1 MADINLN
8 SGGNA
13 RILKRF
19 DEIAGATTF
28 ALDFGSTASANMQC
42 MTDGGTA
49 LVTAQADMDMLALKT
64 NMANAYTL
72 AGVRFTRGGVDY
84 VVKAS
89 GKVQTAINPS
99 TGEGTEVGDMTPGLG
114 AVVINTWAPGGSPAA
129 TNFRGIASAPINGP
143 FSPYGGY
150 EVMFRTSVAPLR
162 PSGFNV
168 TGELKDGTTFNVT
181 ADDDGFISATRVKGK
196 INYQTGVATLFAVTP
211 TAPGQVQVDLSFLAI
226 PGVSMVYLDQFR
238 PETIRYNAVAYTYL
252 PIDAEVIGIDPVRLP
267 SDGKVP
273 IFKRGGVFVI
283 GNTQETAAAT
293 RTAPSTVDLG
303 RERLSRVIA
312 IGADGNKINTGWTVD
327 LESGLV
333 SITSVAGWSQP
344 VKFRHR
350 VEDMRQIRDA
360 QINGEITFTPALSH
374 DYPAEGSYIS
384 SALLGLDLTARVSL
398 IFDQATWDLI
408 TYTDA
413 PVGGAA
419 PGTYND
425 TNYPI
430 EVTNEGAE
438 NQRWVARFMTNT
450 TVQISG
456 EHVGVLGTFSIGTDI
471 APLNPVSDVPYF
483 RIPQE
488 GWGSGGWA
496 VGNIVRFNT
505 VGARFTLWA
514 ARTIKPGPYTGE
526 DYNFELLARGDV
538 DNPIV

>member
-1 MADINLN
+1 MADINLPGSGN
-8 SGGNA
+8 SRA
-13 RILKRF
+13 LSSF
-19 DEIAGATTF
+19 DAEAGDIAF
-28 ALDFGSTASANMQC
+28 ALSFAATASANLQC
-42 MTDGGTA
+42 MTDGGTS
-49 LVTAQADMDMLALKT
+49 VVSAQADMDVLKLKT

-72 AGVRFTRGGVDY
+72 AGVRFSRAGTDY

-99 TGEGTEVGDMTPGLG
+99 TGEGTEVGEMTPGLG
-114 AVVINTWAPGGSPAA
+114 EITLNTWPSGGSPAA
-129 TNFRGIASAPINGP
+129 SNFRGIASAPVNGP

-162 PSGFNV
+162 PSGFNM

-181 ADDDGFISATRVKGK
+181 ADDDGFINATRVKGK
-196 INYQTGVATLFAVTP
+196 INYQTGVVDIFAVTP
-211 TAPGQVQVDLSFLAI
+211 TAPGQTQVDISFLGI

-273 IFKRGGVFVI
+273 IFKKGGPFVI
-283 GNTQETAAAT
+283 GNTQETAAAM
-293 RTAPSTVDLG
+293 RTAPSTVALG
-303 RERLSRVIA
+303 RERLSRVLA
-312 IGADGNKINTGWTVD
+312 IGADGNKINTGWSVD

-350 VEDMRQIRDA
+350 VEDMRQLRDA
-360 QINGEITFTPALSH
+360 QINGELTFTPPLSH
-374 DYPAEGSYIS
+374 DYPAEGSFVS

-398 IFDQATWDLI
+398 LFDQATWDGV
-408 TYTDA
+408 TFSDA
-413 PVGGAA
+413 LNGSAA

-430 EVTNEGAE
+430 AVTNEGAE
-438 NQRWVARFMTNT
+438 NQRWAARFVT
-450 TVQISG
+450 TTSVQVVG
-456 EHVGVLGTFSIGTDI
+456 EHVGVLGTFSINLDI
-471 APLNPVSDVPYF
+471 APINPVSGVPYF
-483 RIPQE
+483 FIPKE
-488 GWGSGGWA
+488 GWGVGGWA
-496 VGNIVRFNT
+496 IGNMLRFNT

-538 DNPIV
+538 DNPI